1 MIIRL
6 RENGETTIL
15 MKHLSWVSRLQH
27 PWITTVVSWHR
38 YGILGC
44 HTPALNQYWQL
55 VPVSIPNK
63 CISCSEDCVLAHTLT
78 DSMSPGMAVTIM
90 IILDLVSFPVMLI
103 SLYLGTF
110 SSRNKKGSG
119 QVELL
124 GIETSMIKYSEAT
137 STWQIEEVAKNTTAI
152 SEATFSSFA
161 LGSHN
166 WTIANDNK
174 TCSTK
179 GESYSR
185 RLKLTGCL
193 VGNFTCDDGQC
204 IRRCRLDIW

>member
-1 MIIRL
+1 
-6 RENGETTIL
+6 
-15 MKHLSWVSRLQH
+15 
-27 PWITTVVSWHR
+27 
-38 YGILGC
+38 
-44 HTPALNQYWQL
+44 
-55 VPVSIPNK
+55 
-63 CISCSEDCVLAHTLT
+63 
-78 DSMSPGMAVTIM
+78 
-90 IILDLVSFPVMLI
+90 MLI

-110 SSRNKKGSG
+110 SFRNKKGSG

-124 GIETSMIKYSEAT
+124 GIETSMIKYIEAT
-137 STWQIEEVAKNTTAI
+137 STTAI

-174 TCSTK
+174 TSSTK

-204 IRRCRLDIW
+204 IRRCRLDIMITFVYAQRV